1 MLDSSGCHLQGR
13 ETGVDLLM
21 LGPDGCLIASGS
33 RTTVH
38 KIASYNQI
46 LENENMTPQLP
57 DVVQTYFSVS
67 NGGDAGQLASCFHSD
82 ATVCDERKTYEGTA
96 AIEAWQLEA
105 RSAFIYQVQPLQALQ
120 GQGRLTVI
128 AHLVGNFC
136 AFHAI
141 RPPSPPT
148 SGHLFHAHPAGQSE
162 RSDAG
167 LHC

>member
-21 LGPDGCLIASGS
+21 LGPDGCLMASGS
-33 RTTVH
+33 RTKVH

-67 NGGDAGQLASCFHSD
+67 NGGDAAQLASCFHSD

-128 AHLVGNFC
+128 AHLVGNFPGSPVQLSYV
-136 AFHAI
+136 FTLEGGRI
-141 RPPSPPT
+141 RSLEITP
-148 SGHLFHAHPAGQSE
+148 
-162 RSDAG
+162 
-167 LHC
+167 C